1 MSEVSSV
8 ILDPVAA
15 TSPDSSA
22 LTASFTQADGGVLR
36 FITAGSVDDGK
47 STLIGRL
54 LFDSKG
60 VFADQLDAIA
70 RAKYKR
76 TEGDA
81 PDLALLTDGLEAER
95 EQGITIDV
103 AYRYFATPKRKFIVA
118 DAPGHEQYTR
128 NMVTGASTADAAIIL
143 IDATRAADGTLL
155 TQTKR
160 HSAIARLLGIRHII
174 VAVNKM
180 DLLDWDRDT
189 FERIHAAYAELARR
203 LDIPA
208 FHVLPLSAL
217 KGDNVVTRSARTPWY
232 EGPTLLNLLE
242 ALPVEAQARQRPLRL
257 PVQWVIRHGGSS
269 VADFRGYA
277 GLVSSGTLN
286 VGDAVQV
293 QPSGVE
299 AVVQAIYLG
308 SEVRQ
313 QAQAGDAVTVV
324 LDRDVDVSRGDLL
337 VHTQAPA
344 QVERAF
350 EADLCWLDTQALN
363 PARRYLLKHGSRVTS
378 VKVKAVLSRRDI
390 HELTEVA
397 SDEPLK
403 TNEIGRVSLA
413 VRDPL
418 PLDDYAVNPGNGA
431 FILIDEASNQ
441 TAAAGMVRLG

>member
-1 MSEVSSV
+1 MSDSSSV
-8 ILDPVAA
+8 ILDRAADTVALPVIQAG
-15 TSPDSSA
+15 DSSP
-22 LTASFTQADGGVLR
+22 ADGGVLR
-36 FITAGSVDDGK
+36 FVTAGSVDDGK

-103 AYRYFATPKRKFIVA
+103 AYRYFATPRRKFIVA

-128 NMVTGASTADAAIIL
+128 NMVTAASTADAAIIL
-143 IDATRAADGTLL
+143 IDATRAADGKLL

-189 FERIHAAYAELARR
+189 FERIRDAYAELARR
-203 LDIPA
+203 LDIPS
-208 FHVLPLSAL
+208 FHALPLSAL
-217 KGDNVVTRSARTPWY
+217 KGDNVVTASARTPWY
-232 EGPTLLNLLE
+232 DGPTLLNLLE
-242 ALPVEAQARQRPLRL
+242 SLPVDAPARQRPLRL

-269 VADFRGYA
+269 VEDFRGYA
-277 GLVSSGTLN
+277 GLVSSGELR

-293 QPSGVE
+293 QPSGVT
-299 AVVQAIYLG
+299 ASVQAIYLG
-308 SEVRQ
+308 SEPRQ
-313 QAQAGDAVTVV
+313 EALAGDAVTVV

-337 VHTQAPA
+337 VHAHAPA
-344 QVERAF
+344 RVERAF
-350 EADLCWLDTQALN
+350 EADICWLDTQALN
-363 PARRYLLKHGSRVTS
+363 PARRYLLKHGSRLTS
-378 VKVKAVLSRRDI
+378 VKVKEILSRRDI
-390 HELTEVA
+390 HELAEVTGG
-397 SDEPLK
+397 EPLQA
-403 TNEIGRVSLA
+403 NEIGRVSLA

-418 PLDDYAVNPGNGA
+418 PLDDYAANPGNGA

-441 TAAAGMVRLG
+441 TAAAGMVRLA